1 MKKQLIAAAV
11 AASMSAVAVADV
23 AITGNAKFE
32 YDHTDNNGSTSNT
45 SNTEVNLLVKG
56 KTGDTTVVANLEL
69 NTHGD
74 TATDH
79 NSSTSGNQTAIDV
92 EDLYMTTKVGDI
104 NVKAGNW
111 ASGTS
116 ALIGEI
122 DNGARSN
129 NKIDLS
135 TSFGD
140 VKVYAGNNG
149 ASQSNGDS
157 TLNNNMYGGVTL
169 NNVMGN
175 TINFK
180 KNSEVQDSF
189 GIKGAVGG
197 VSYRV
202 ESSDHDTE
210 GDTTFVELAGSLGG
224 LKVNV
229 ASLNAD
235 TANALDE
242 DDSSLFALSTGHS
255 DNATATGQDQVWIST
270 NMEGT
275 TVDLKMGSIE
285 KGISTTK
292 DRDYTQVKATRKLA
306 SGATAVI
313 TFTDQDMS
321 SGSKENL
328 EIELNVAF

>member
-11 AASMSAVAVADV
+11 AASMSAVAMADIS
-23 AITGNAKFE
+23 ITGNANYE
-32 YDHTDNNGSTSNT
+32 YFAKTEGGATEKTISDADM
-45 SNTEVNLLVKG
+45 EVNLQVVG
-56 KTGDTTVVANLEL
+56 KTGDTSVVANFEL
-69 NTHGD
+69 TS
-74 TATDH
+74 A
-79 NSSTSGNQTAIDV
+79 STSDNSKGDGLDV

-116 ALIGEI
+116 ALLGEI
-122 DNGARSN
+122 DNGSRSN

-149 ASQSNGDS
+149 RSQSEGDS
-157 TLNNNMYGGVTL
+157 NLNNNMYGGVTL

-180 KNSEVQDSF
+180 KNSDVQDSF
-189 GIKGAVGG
+189 GIAGAVGG

-224 LKVNV
+224 IKVNV

-255 DNATATGQDQVWIST
+255 DNSTATGQDQVWVST

-321 SGSKENL
+321 AGSKENL

>member
-11 AASMSAVAVADV
+11 AATMSVVASADIS
-23 AITGNAKFE
+23 ITGNAKYE

-45 SNTEVNLLVKG
+45 GNTEVNLLVKG
-56 KTGDTTVVANLEL
+56 KSGDTSVVANFEI
-69 NTHGD
+69 TRSDDG
-74 TATDH
+74 TT
-79 NSSTSGNQTAIDV
+79 STTSDAIDV

-104 NVKAGNW
+104 AVKAGNW

-116 ALIGEI
+116 AHLGEI
-122 DNGARSN
+122 DNGARGK

-135 TSFGD
+135 YTMGD
-140 VKVYAGNNG
+140 IKVYAGNN
-149 ASQSNGDS
+149 S
-157 TLNNNMYGGVTL
+157 TTSGSDTAYDDNMYAGLVL

-175 TINFK
+175 TINIK
-180 KNSEVQDSF
+180 KHNEKQDSF
-189 GIKGAVGG
+189 GIKGSMGG

-202 ESSDHDTE
+202 ETADHDTE
-210 GDTTFVELAGSLGG
+210 GDTTFAQLEGTLGG

-235 TANALDE
+235 SAAALDE

-270 NMEGT
+270 DMQGT
-275 TVDLKMGSIE
+275 KFDVKMGSIE

-306 SGATAVI
+306 SGATAVV